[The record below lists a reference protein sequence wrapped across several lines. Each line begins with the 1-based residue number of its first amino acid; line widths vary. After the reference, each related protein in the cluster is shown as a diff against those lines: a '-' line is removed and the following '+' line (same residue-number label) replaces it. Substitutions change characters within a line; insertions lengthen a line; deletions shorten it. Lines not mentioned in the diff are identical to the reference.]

1 MSDSDLPLILETDT
15 LASLPVTD
23 NVLLVAVCSKN
34 VFLSG
39 HIPGAQLIEPAEL
52 VSGSKPAVGKLP
64 SAERLSQLFSRIGLT
79 ADKHVIA
86 YDDEGGG
93 WAGRLIWTLDVLG
106 HHRASYLNGGLVAW
120 RQSGQPLS
128 GEPSEATPSTYE
140 AVIDASQIATRQDVE
155 AQIAEPKTLVWDA
168 RSREEYVGSK
178 LSSQRGGHIPGA
190 FNLDW
195 LELMDRD
202 KALRLKPLAE
212 IRQRLQ
218 SLGVGPDTALITHCQ
233 THHRS
238 GLSYLVGRALDLNIR
253 AYDGSWSEWGN
264 LADTPIE
271 TGPGAE

>member
-1 MSDSDLPLILETDT
+1 
-15 LASLPVTD
+15 V
-23 NVLLVAVCSKN
+23 
-34 VFLSG
+34 
-39 HIPGAQLIEPAEL
+39 PGLN
-52 VSGSKPAVGKLP
+52 
-64 SAERLSQLFSRIGLT
+64 
-79 ADKHVIA
+79 
-86 YDDEGGG
+86 
-93 WAGRLIWTLDVLG
+93 
-106 HHRASYLNGGLVAW
+106 RASYLNGGLVAW

-155 AQIAEPKTLVWDA
+155 AQIAEPQTLVWDA